1 MAANMIEID
10 GVQHDIDAMDDRHK
24 YLAAQIDAMNRKI
37 ANLQFEMDQAMM
49 AKQGFI
55 NALVAGLVE
64 TEDE

>member
-10 GVQHDIDAMDDRHK
+10 GVQHDIDGMDDKHK

-37 ANLQFEMDQAMM
+37 ANLQFEMDQVMM

-55 NALVAGLVE
+55 NALVAGLATPE
-64 TEDE
+64 EE

>member
-1 MAANMIEID
+1 MAANTITIDEKEYDIEAMT
-10 GVQHDIDAMDDRHK
+10 DAQK

-37 ANLQFEMDQAMM
+37 ANIQFEMDQASM

-55 NALVAGLVE
+55 NALVAALAE